1 MAESEKNGYN
11 HKFPRNYIHIQ
22 HPRINLLNINA
33 KVVWIILHQGF
44 SSYTTAFLKNV
55 VAFHLKHRRVFFK
68 GGHLFKKDGHLFYY
82 MFMQ

>member
-1 MAESEKNGYN
+1 MQKW
-11 HKFPRNYIHIQ
+11 
-22 HPRINLLNINA
+22 L
-33 KVVWIILHQGF
+33 WIILHQRF

-68 GGHLFKKDGHLFYY
+68 GGHLFKKGGHLFYY